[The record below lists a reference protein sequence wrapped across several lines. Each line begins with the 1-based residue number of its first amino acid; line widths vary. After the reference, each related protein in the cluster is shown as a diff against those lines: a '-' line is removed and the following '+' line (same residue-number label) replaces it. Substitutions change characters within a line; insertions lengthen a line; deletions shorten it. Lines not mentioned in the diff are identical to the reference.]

1 MNTLQAVVDQ
11 LEERH
16 PGEIEV
22 LVGSV
27 DARVGEIRIIEA
39 AAQVDEVPADAVLVL
54 ERGLSALAPDYR
66 FDVLV
71 RRAAARSAAALL
83 LIGPAELKVSIT
95 AVALARRARI
105 AIVRLG
111 PTVDL
116 AGAISSLVRRASDR
130 LAVTVDRVRAVCAAI
145 DDGFP
150 DVDHLLESVG
160 LLLGRPV
167 LLIDEESEPPHP
179 DAATAAALSVP
190 AGPDGGTRLATE
202 RPGDDEADA
211 LLEMV
216 LWRVAAEVTRL
227 TAARVRSQQ
236 TTRRSTGEVLIQ
248 LVDADRAGRAAIAP
262 AARRMGVPIDDWHVL
277 TRIELDNLLEV
288 AGDDVA
294 AYEIRDQLADLALMA
309 ARSLA
314 GSWHV
319 GHDPGVL
326 LLLWTGDVPPGEEDR
341 ARFRRQV
348 DFVLVTLGRRV
359 PRLRMYCGS
368 GTPRPGVAGLVSS
381 ATEAR
386 LAVSSARF
394 RRRSGTPVFF
404 DAVGMRATLLEWYGS
419 PTVQQSI
426 DRLFAP
432 LADLPAGKRQAVID
446 TLGTYLDLQGSAAR
460 VAEVLHLH
468 RNAVRY
474 RVQRGL
480 ALLGIDEQD
489 VDQRLFLHLA
499 CRAQR
504 LGDEMA

>member
-1 MNTLQAVVDQ
+1 MSKLQEFVDQ
-11 LEERH
+11 LRERH
-16 PGEIEV
+16 PGDVEV
-22 LVGSV
+22 ISGPLDQQVG
-27 DARVGEIRIIEA
+27 DIRIVEA
-39 AAQVDEVPADAVLVL
+39 VEQVDEAPADAVLVL

-71 RRAAARSAAALL
+71 RRAAARSVAALL
-83 LIGPAELKVSIT
+83 VIGPADLRVSMT
-95 AVALARRARI
+95 AVALARRAGV
-105 AIVRLG
+105 AVVRLG
-111 PTVDL
+111 SAVEL
-116 AGAISSLVRRASDR
+116 AEAIGSLVRRASDR
-130 LAVTVDRVRAVCAAI
+130 LSVTVDRVRAVCAAI
-145 DDGFP
+145 DDGFR
-150 DVDHLLESVG
+150 DVDGLLESVG

-167 LLIDEESEPPHP
+167 LLIDEDSEPPHP
-179 DAATAAALSVP
+179 AAEAAVSVP
-190 AGPDGGTRLATE
+190 AGPEGAARLATE

-227 TAARVRSQQ
+227 TAARVRAQQ

-248 LVDADRAGRAAIAP
+248 LVDADRATRAAVAP
-262 AARRMGVPIDDWHVL
+262 SARRLGVPIDDWHVL

-288 AGDDVA
+288 AGDDVT
-294 AYEIRDQLADLALMA
+294 AYEIRDQLADLALLA

-326 LLLWTGDVPPGEEDR
+326 LLLWTGEVPPTEDDR
-341 ARFRRQV
+341 SRFRRQI
-348 DFVLVTLGRRV
+348 DFVLATLGRHV

-368 GTPRPGVAGLVSS
+368 GTPRPGVAGLAST

-394 RRRSGTPVFF
+394 RRRAGTPVFY

-419 PTVQQSI
+419 PTVQQSM

-432 LADLPAGKRQAVID
+432 LADLPPGKRQALID
-446 TLGTYLDLQGSAAR
+446 TLATYLDLQGSAAR
-460 VAEVLHLH
+460 AAEVLHLH

-480 ALLGIDEQD
+480 TLLGIDEQD

-504 LGDEMA
+504 LGDEIS